1 MCVIKIQHFDGIS
14 STHVLVIASI
24 DVRCRCVCMLASPIW
39 SPHYRGHGQRQGQ
52 RSVVWIPKQTMGGEK
67 NKERDGEEGKDAMCK
82 MLMHKFVHRLT
93 LKYIYPHVHMYTHT
107 AGKLYIH
114 HPKVDSTHSTS
125 PPHIQRYYFHEDSLE
140 QSMDFL
146 HTLQIGPCSF
156 RTSSISHLSETRWW
170 KPSHKPECQEQDVRF
185 CVSGVP
191 REKGNVCV

>member
-1 MCVIKIQHFDGIS
+1 MGKGKVNDQWCGF
-14 STHVLVIASI
+14 LN
-24 DVRCRCVCMLASPIW
+24 
-39 SPHYRGHGQRQGQ
+39 
-52 RSVVWIPKQTMGGEK
+52 KQW
-67 NKERDGEEGKDAMCK
+67 EGKRIRKGMGKRGRMPCAKCSCINLYTDS
-82 MLMHKFVHRLT
+82 
-93 LKYIYPHVHMYTHT
+93 LKYIYRHVHMYTHT

-146 HTLQIGPCSF
+146 HMLQIGSCSF

-191 REKGNVCV
+191 REKGNVYV